1 MENGGSSSGAVSD
14 LVLEEQAEFSISG
27 QSIIGGGKG
36 GGVASAAKRS
46 SAKGKKVS
54 GLR

>member
-1 MENGGSSSGAVSD
+1 MP
-14 LVLEEQAEFSISG
+14 EEQAEFSVSG
-27 QSIIGGGKG
+27 QSIIGGGG
-36 GGVASAAKRS
+36 GGAASAAKRS